1 MESRHFPIDPV
12 KDAGEKQLYSHLN
25 GMWGVRRMNWYIEQ
39 GDDLMRAR
47 PIEFDF
53 FREYDVNPSH
63 DDLQVT
69 SVLLECESAKAPLH
83 PRDELLKTN
92 CTLTTDLSVVPKEYF
107 EKKLRRDSD
116 GKMIIWWELHFKLV
130 VTIQSGPMLF
140 SLKCRGKEY
149 GAVTTKY

>member
-1 MESRHFPIDPV
+1 MESTHYPVDPV
-12 KDAGEKQLYSHLN
+12 KDAGEKQLYSNLR
-25 GMWGVRRMNWYIEQ
+25 GQWGVRRMNWYIEQ

-53 FREYDVNPSH
+53 FREYNENPSH

-107 EKKLRRDSD
+107 EKKSRRDSD
-116 GKMIIWWELHFKLV
+116 GKMIKWWEL
-130 VTIQSGPMLF
+130 
-140 SLKCRGKEY
+140 Y
-149 GAVTTKY
+149 